1 MESRYLGEIDVKVP
15 QRGLYSEACGDMHEP
30 GLGHGKANGGAG
42 VARPRSYDALVID
55 TFSHLPPWYDYRQG
69 WPTHPRVPFASGCLR
84 HMQCALRD
92 RSPGLSGS
100 PKAGAP
106 EPEWKYK
113 GASRGT
119 EAGLTVMVGIAN
131 SWKMMDPICYM
142 ARHVMSI
149 LVTTNLGIHPT
160 IPKMS
165 SQLEL
170 ALDKIRIHTSSKLLH
185 QKTPATLLV
194 ALEQTFAEQTPPTP
208 RSAVAYCAALC
219 TTLEQAVKGGNVS
232 MGEGDIVPGAL
243 YLLAAVLPY
252 VPTPV
257 LRSQVSVLLPLLA
270 PLLPLSSQHP
280 PALRSL
286 LSVLCALWTPLD
298 APTLTGTPLVRNA
311 WASVLQLCVDLR
323 PKVRKRAQE
332 VVRSVLAAPPAPM
345 IRHPYAEQTAQ
356 YILKLLT
363 DISPDHAE
371 ATIWSCAWKL
381 VELLQALLTLP
392 SLNIP
397 FLTAAAYTTITAILT
412 PPQTTLNPEAQDQAT
427 GSTIP
432 PPTLPPT
439 HFPASLA
446 TLLSLPPT
454 GDADAAPWI
463 GAVGACLY
471 AWGEICRDPE
481 AIEEAPSLSQDL
493 LIAVPGAFRA
503 LWAQLEEGHSSE
515 VRAAAEDAI
524 VHGLLAGIF
533 GDDGKVRSN
542 SPEGG
547 KAGGVPDLLVKECL
561 KVWGKGPK
569 NVKKTSLGLIL
580 TTLES
585 SLDSVSAASSGALG
599 NVLSVAEG
607 VIDVLGTN
615 SEVGGPTP
623 ATTLA
628 PSLLTAV
635 GTLRSAQDFMWREKA
650 DGVIGAAI
658 RAMGPAAFLEVLPM
672 NLIPDKNAYVG
683 WTPFSVLIRSQV
695 FVCSGPTMTVVHIY
709 SRFWRPTWYHVLPKS
724 DILSLTLSPFL
735 RNCLNCRTGPKKR
748 VNERWDLSVCIH
760 QVWGCFR
767 GYCTGLAGLKQG
779 LSTPFLQLL
788 TNLLYSQPTLR
799 VSILHG
805 IRALVASNRSIPAD
819 EIHYSYAERSC
830 AEENLKFLAGLAG
843 NMLSVLFNVFSSVES
858 NDRGLVGEVISLWL
872 GLADAKELSATFK
885 KVSAMLS
892 QNLKGAAATPL
903 AHTALDLLVLLVPHL
918 SPTDATKLF
927 TIVFADNVISNVD
940 GTVQKKAYRILARLI
955 ERGIV
960 DGLQEGEGKNRK
972 VESALA
978 RCAEITPSVNVSAKR
993 DRVQLLSALVPL
1005 IPDGSLHIIPSLLPE
1020 AVLAT
1025 KEVSEKTRNGAF
1037 DLVVAMGKRME
1048 RGGTVDRAK
1057 VDGMEVEQEGNEPT
1071 NVKANVEE
1079 YVTMVAAGL
1088 VGATPHMISATITTL
1103 SRLTFEFKGAHIS
1116 YYLTN
1121 SMRTTDQTDILSLNM
1136 LSELITTVIVFVSS
1150 ANREIVKSA
1159 LGFAKVS
1166 VISLPTN
1173 IVTPH
1178 LDALVPALLGWS
1190 HDHKNHFKTKVLHI
1204 FERMGRRFGWESL
1217 EAAAGTHERAGIIT
1231 HLRKKKERAPARTTT
1246 GDAFEDVLYGSDSD
1260 SSDADSETESKP
1272 STAQKAK
1279 DRSNSDGKKQKSGMR
1294 IRLDNDEPMDL
1305 LHGSAARLTT
1315 GSAMSARR
1323 RQPGHEAAKF
1333 KTDTSTGRMVVEESS
1348 DEDEQDAGDD
1358 VAGAAYR
1365 EMLTSTDGQTR
1376 DSSGKVRFAKD
1387 TKKRRALERED
1398 ADDDVEMAD
1407 GTDAGLARESP
1418 KKKSKRN
1425 VIKVGGE
1432 FKAKNAGGDVKRQG
1446 QQDPY
1451 AYLPLGSLN
1460 KKKGRQGP
1468 RISITGRR

>member
-1 MESRYLGEIDVKVP
+1 
-15 QRGLYSEACGDMHEP
+15 
-30 GLGHGKANGGAG
+30 
-42 VARPRSYDALVID
+42 
-55 TFSHLPPWYDYRQG
+55 
-69 WPTHPRVPFASGCLR
+69 
-84 HMQCALRD
+84 
-92 RSPGLSGS
+92 
-100 PKAGAP
+100 
-106 EPEWKYK
+106 
-113 GASRGT
+113 
-119 EAGLTVMVGIAN
+119 
-131 SWKMMDPICYM
+131 
-142 ARHVMSI
+142 
-149 LVTTNLGIHPT
+149 
-160 IPKMS
+160 MS
-165 SQLEL
+165 SLQLEA
-170 ALDKIRIHTSSKLLH
+170 ALDKIRIHRNSKLSH
-185 QKTPATLLV
+185 QKTPATLLI
-194 ALEQTFAEQTPPTP
+194 ALEQTFTEQTPPTA

-219 TTLEQAVKGGNVS
+219 TTLEQAVKGSSVS

-243 YLLAAVLPY
+243 YLLATVLPH

-257 LRSQVSVLLPLLA
+257 IRSQVSVLLPLLA

-286 LSVLCALWTPLD
+286 LSVFCSLWTPLD
-298 APTLTGTPLVRNA
+298 APTLTGTPLLRNA
-311 WASVLQLCVDLR
+311 WASVLQLCVDPR
-323 PKVRKRAQE
+323 PKVRKKAQE
-332 VVRSVLAAPPAPM
+332 VVKSVLAAPPAPM
-345 IRHPYAEQTAQ
+345 LRHPYAEQTAL
-356 YILKLLT
+356 YLLGLIT
-363 DISPDHAE
+363 DVSPDHAE
-371 ATIWSCAWKL
+371 VTIWTCAWVKAL
-381 VELLQALLTLP
+381 APLWPATKFVELLQALLTLP

-397 FLTAAAYTTITAILT
+397 FLTATAYTTITAILT
-412 PPQTTLNPEAQDQAT
+412 PPPTPLNPEAQDQAT

-454 GDADAAPWI
+454 GDADAVPWI
-463 GAVGACLY
+463 GAVGACLH
-471 AWGEICRDPE
+471 AWGEVCQDPE
-481 AIEEAPSLSQDL
+481 VVAETPSLTQDL
-493 LIAVPGAFRA
+493 LLAIPNAFRA
-503 LWAQLEEGHSSE
+503 LWAHLEEGHSPD

-533 GDDGKVRSN
+533 GDNGRARTNVTES
-542 SPEGG
+542 G
-547 KAGGVPDLLVKECL
+547 KAGGVADLLIKECL

-569 NVKKTSLGLIL
+569 NIRKTSLGLIL

-599 NVLSVAEG
+599 NVLSVVEG
-607 VIDVLGTN
+607 VISILGTN
-615 SEVGGPTP
+615 SEVGG
-623 ATTLA
+623 
-628 PSLLTAV
+628 
-635 GTLRSAQDFMWREKA
+635 TLRGAQDFMWREKA

-672 NLIPDKNAYVG
+672 NLIPDKDTPNRDGRAYLLPLLAANLVPRTAEIRHFVSHFVPLSEKLFELQNATDKEG
-683 WTPFSVLIRSQV
+683 
-695 FVCSGPTMTVVHIY
+695 
-709 SRFWRPTWYHVLPKS
+709 
-724 DILSLTLSPFL
+724 
-735 RNCLNCRTGPKKR
+735 
-748 VNERWDLSVCIH
+748 ERKIWEVCIH
-760 QVWGCFR
+760 QVWSCFR
-767 GYCTGLAGLKQG
+767 GYCTSLAGLKEG

-805 IRALVASNRSIPAD
+805 VRSLVASNRSIPAD
-819 EIHYSYAERSC
+819 EIHYSYAERSR
-830 AEENLKFLAGLAG
+830 AEENLKFLASLAG

-885 KVSAMLS
+885 KVSTMLT

-903 AHTALDLLVLLVPHL
+903 AHTALDLLILLVPHL
-918 SPTDATKLF
+918 SSTDATRLF
-927 TIVFADNVISNVD
+927 TIIFSENVISNAD
-940 GTVQKKAYRILARLI
+940 GTVQKKAYRVLARLV
-955 ERGIV
+955 ERGVV
-960 DGLQEGEGKNRK
+960 DGLQEGEGKNGK
-972 VESALA
+972 VESALS

-1088 VGATPHMISATITTL
+1088 VGATPHMISATITAL
-1103 SRLTFEFKGAHIS
+1103 SRLTFEFK
-1116 YYLTN
+1116 
-1121 SMRTTDQTDILSLNM
+1121 DILSANM

-1173 IVTPH
+1173 TVTPQ
-1178 LDALVPALLGWS
+1178 LEALVPALLGWS

-1217 EAAAGTHERAGIIT
+1217 EAAAGTHERVGVIT
-1231 HLRKKKERAPARTTT
+1231 HLRKKKERAKKKKEKHNEQESDVEDAPVRATT

-1260 SSDADSETESKP
+1260 TSGADSDTESKP
-1272 STAQKAK
+1272 TRGQKLK
-1279 DRSNSDGKKQKSGMR
+1279 ERSKPDSKSQKSGMR

-1315 GSAMSARR
+1315 GTAISARR
-1323 RQPGHEAAKF
+1323 RQPGHDAAKF
-1333 KTDTSTGRMVVEESS
+1333 KTDASTGRMVVEESS
-1348 DEDEQDAGDD
+1348 DEEEQAGGDNI
-1358 VAGAAYR
+1358 AGAAYR

-1387 TKKRRALERED
+1387 TKKRRAMERED
-1398 ADDDVEMAD
+1398 ADADVEMVD
-1407 GTDAGLARESP
+1407 GTETGLAKESP
-1418 KKKSKRN
+1418 KKKNKRN
-1425 VIKVGGE
+1425 VIKVGAE

-1460 KKKGRQGP
+1460 KKKGRQGA

>member
-1 MESRYLGEIDVKVP
+1 
-15 QRGLYSEACGDMHEP
+15 
-30 GLGHGKANGGAG
+30 
-42 VARPRSYDALVID
+42 
-55 TFSHLPPWYDYRQG
+55 
-69 WPTHPRVPFASGCLR
+69 
-84 HMQCALRD
+84 
-92 RSPGLSGS
+92 
-100 PKAGAP
+100 
-106 EPEWKYK
+106 
-113 GASRGT
+113 
-119 EAGLTVMVGIAN
+119 
-131 SWKMMDPICYM
+131 
-142 ARHVMSI
+142 
-149 LVTTNLGIHPT
+149 
-160 IPKMS
+160 MS

-208 RSAVAYCAALC
+208 RSAVAYCAAL
-219 TTLEQAVKGGNVS
+219 L
-232 MGEGDIVPGAL
+232 PGAL

-257 LRSQVSVLLPLLA
+257 IRSQVSVLLPLLA

-311 WASVLQLCVDLR
+311 WASVLQLCVDPR

-371 ATIWSCAWKL
+371 ATIWSCAWVKILAPFWPTTKL

-493 LIAVPGAFRA
+493 LLAVPGAFRA

-542 SPEGG
+542 GTEGG
-547 KAGGVPDLLVKECL
+547 KTGGVSDLLVKECL

-615 SEVGGPTP
+615 SEVGGKFGSLVQVSIFLIFRNHHLPYHVVLSGGLFFGHQGPTP

-672 NLIPDKNAYVG
+672 NLIPDKNAPNNDGRAYLLPLLAANLVPR
-683 WTPFSVLIRSQV
+683 TAEIRH
-695 FVCSGPTMTVVHIY
+695 FVSHFIP
-709 SRFWRPTWYHVLPKS
+709 
-724 DILSLTLSPFL
+724 LSEKLFELQNGTEKES
-735 RNCLNCRTGPKKR
+735 
-748 VNERWDLSVCIH
+748 ERKIWEVCIH

-788 TNLLYSQPTLR
+788 INLLYSQPTLR

-927 TIVFADNVISNVD
+927 TIVFADNVISNAD

-1005 IPDGSLHIIPSLLPE
+1005 IPGGSLHIIPSLLPE

-1103 SRLTFEFKGAHIS
+1103 SRLTFEFK
-1116 YYLTN
+1116 
-1121 SMRTTDQTDILSLNM
+1121 DILSPNM

-1178 LDALVPALLGWS
+1178 LDALVPALLGS
-1190 HDHKNHFKTKVLHI
+1190 TI

-1217 EAAAGTHERAGIIT
+1217 EAAAGTHERAGVIT
-1231 HLRKKKERAPARTTT
+1231 HLRKKKERARKKKGKENEQESDVEEAPARTTT

-1260 SSDADSETESKP
+1260 SSDADSEAESKP

-1333 KTDTSTGRMVVEESS
+1333 KTDASTGRMVVEESS

-1398 ADDDVEMAD
+1398 AGDDVEMAD

-1432 FKAKNAGGDVKRQG
+1432 FKAKNAGGDVKRQS

>member
-1 MESRYLGEIDVKVP
+1 
-15 QRGLYSEACGDMHEP
+15 
-30 GLGHGKANGGAG
+30 
-42 VARPRSYDALVID
+42 
-55 TFSHLPPWYDYRQG
+55 
-69 WPTHPRVPFASGCLR
+69 
-84 HMQCALRD
+84 
-92 RSPGLSGS
+92 
-100 PKAGAP
+100 
-106 EPEWKYK
+106 
-113 GASRGT
+113 
-119 EAGLTVMVGIAN
+119 
-131 SWKMMDPICYM
+131 
-142 ARHVMSI
+142 
-149 LVTTNLGIHPT
+149 
-160 IPKMS
+160 MS
-165 SQLEL
+165 SAQLEL
-170 ALDKIRIHTSSKLLH
+170 ALDKIRVHRSSKLLH
-185 QKTPATLLV
+185 QKTPATLLI

-219 TTLEQAVKGGNVS
+219 TTLEQAVKGGSVS

-257 LRSQVSVLLPLLA
+257 IRSQVSVLLPLLA

-286 LSVLCALWTPLD
+286 LSVLCSLWTPLD
-298 APTLTGTPLVRNA
+298 APTLTGTPLLRNA
-311 WASVLQLCVDLR
+311 WASVLQLCIDPR
-323 PKVRKRAQE
+323 PKVRKKAQE
-332 VVRSVLAAPPAPM
+332 VVKSVLAAPPAPM

-356 YILKLLT
+356 YLLNLLT
-363 DISPDHAE
+363 DVSPDHAE
-371 ATIWSCAWKL
+371 VTIWSCAWVKTLAPYWPTTKL

-412 PPQTTLNPEAQDQAT
+412 PPTMTSNPETQNQAT
-427 GSTIP
+427 GSAIP

-446 TLLSLPPT
+446 TLLSLPPA
-454 GDADAAPWI
+454 GDADAVPWI
-463 GAVGACLY
+463 GAVGACLH
-471 AWGEICRDPE
+471 AWGEVCQDPE
-481 AIEEAPSLSQDL
+481 AIEETPSISQDL
-493 LIAVPGAFRA
+493 LLAVPNAFRA
-503 LWAQLEEGHSSE
+503 LWGQLEEGHSPD

-524 VHGLLAGIF
+524 IHGLLAGIF
-533 GDDGKVRSN
+533 GDDGRVRAN
-542 SPEGG
+542 VTGGG
-547 KAGGVPDLLVKECL
+547 KPGDVADLLIKECL

-580 TTLES
+580 TTLET

-599 NVLSVAEG
+599 NVLSVVEG
-607 VIDVLGTN
+607 VISVLGTN
-615 SEVGGPTP
+615 SEVGGQTP
-623 ATTLA
+623 AITLA
-628 PSLLTAV
+628 PPLLKAV
-635 GTLRSAQDFMWREKA
+635 GTLRGVPDFMWREKA

-672 NLIPDKNAYVG
+672 NLIPDKDTPNRDGRAYLLPLLAANLVPR
-683 WTPFSVLIRSQV
+683 TAELRH
-695 FVCSGPTMTVVHIY
+695 FVSHFVP
-709 SRFWRPTWYHVLPKS
+709 
-724 DILSLTLSPFL
+724 LSEKLFELQNT
-735 RNCLNCRTGPKKR
+735 TEKEG
-748 VNERWDLSVCIH
+748 ERKIWEVCIH
-760 QVWGCFR
+760 QVWSSFR
-767 GYCTGLAGLKQG
+767 GYCTGLAGLKEG

-805 IRALVASNRSIPAD
+805 VRALVASNRSIPAD
-819 EIHYSYAERSC
+819 EIHYNYAERSR
-830 AEENLKFLAGLAG
+830 AEENLKFLASLAG

-872 GLADAKELSATFK
+872 GLADTKELSVTFK
-885 KVSAMLS
+885 RVSNMLS
-892 QNLKGAAATPL
+892 QNLKGAATIPL
-903 AHTALDLLVLLVPHL
+903 AHTALDLLILLVPHL
-918 SPTDATKLF
+918 SSVDATRLF
-927 TIVFADNVISNVD
+927 AIVFAENVISNAD
-940 GTVQKKAYRILARLI
+940 GTTQKKGYRILARLV

-960 DGLQEGEGKNRK
+960 DGLQEGDGKSGK
-972 VESALA
+972 VESALS
-978 RCAEITPSVNVSAKR
+978 RCAAITPSVNVSAKR

-1088 VGATPHMISATITTL
+1088 VGATPHMISATITAL
-1103 SRLTFEFKGAHIS
+1103 SRLTFEFK
-1116 YYLTN
+1116 
-1121 SMRTTDQTDILSLNM
+1121 DILSANM
-1136 LSELITTVIVFVSS
+1136 LAELITTVVVFVSS

-1173 IVTPH
+1173 VVAPQ
-1178 LDALVPALLGWS
+1178 LEALVSALLGWS

-1217 EAAAGTHERAGIIT
+1217 EAAAGTHERAGVIT
-1231 HLRKKKERAPARTTT
+1231 HLRKKKERAKKKKEKQSEQESDVEDAPNRATT

-1260 SSDADSETESKP
+1260 ASDADSDAESKP
-1272 STAQKAK
+1272 AKGQKPK
-1279 DRSNSDGKKQKSGMR
+1279 DKSKSDSRIQKSGMR

-1315 GSAMSARR
+1315 GSAMSARK
-1323 RQPGHEAAKF
+1323 RQPGHDAAKF
-1333 KTDTSTGRMVVEESS
+1333 KTDASTGRMVVEESS
-1348 DEDEQDAGDD
+1348 DEDEQAAGDD
-1358 VAGAAYR
+1358 IAGAAYR

-1387 TKKRRALERED
+1387 TKKRRAMERED

-1407 GTDAGLARESP
+1407 GTEGGLAKESP
-1418 KKKSKRN
+1418 KKKNKRN
-1425 VIKVGGE
+1425 VVKVGAE

>member
-1 MESRYLGEIDVKVP
+1 
-15 QRGLYSEACGDMHEP
+15 
-30 GLGHGKANGGAG
+30 
-42 VARPRSYDALVID
+42 
-55 TFSHLPPWYDYRQG
+55 
-69 WPTHPRVPFASGCLR
+69 
-84 HMQCALRD
+84 MQCALRD
-92 RSPGLSGS
+92 RSPGYLGLR
-100 PKAGAP
+100 KP
-106 EPEWKYK
+106 EPRSLSEFSSRKNRKYK

-170 ALDKIRIHTSSKLLH
+170 ALDKIRIHTSSKLPLQNKHH
-185 QKTPATLLV
+185 Q
-194 ALEQTFAEQTPPTP
+194 
-208 RSAVAYCAALC
+208 
-219 TTLEQAVKGGNVS
+219 
-232 MGEGDIVPGAL
+232 
-243 YLLAAVLPY
+243 LLARLSHTVPHY
-252 VPTPV
+252 VQRWNK
-257 LRSQVSVLLPLLA
+257 RSKEGMYQWEKYSLASVGLITATSPSIA
-270 PLLPLSSQHP
+270 FVISASSCSP
-280 PALRSL
+280 ITALGSLRSL
-286 LSVLCALWTPLD
+286 DTSRCS
-298 APTLTGTPLVRNA
+298 TLTGTPLVRNA
-311 WASVLQLCVDLR
+311 WASVLQLCVDPR
-323 PKVRKRAQE
+323 PKVRKSAGSSE
-332 VVRSVLAAPPAPM
+332 VGAAAPPAPM
-345 IRHPYAEQTAQ
+345 IRHPYAEQTTPKPPSGRGVETCRTTSGFAN
-356 YILKLLT
+356 
-363 DISPDHAE
+363 SP
-371 ATIWSCAWKL
+371 
-381 VELLQALLTLP
+381 V
-392 SLNIP
+392 LNIP

-432 PPTLPPT
+432 PQ
-439 HFPASLA
+439 HY
-446 TLLSLPPT
+446 LLLTSQQACHSIVFT
-454 GDADAAPWI
+454 TYWRCDAVPWI

-481 AIEEAPSLSQDL
+481 AIEEVSLSAAHAMSSYFTDPS
-493 LIAVPGAFRA
+493 VPGAFRA

-542 SPEGG
+542 GTEGG
-547 KAGGVPDLLVKECL
+547 KAGGVSDLLVKECL

-585 SLDSVSAASSGALG
+585 SLDSVSAASS
-599 NVLSVAEG
+599 EHWKC
-607 VIDVLGTN
+607 
-615 SEVGGPTP
+615 PTP

-672 NLIPDKNAYVG
+672 NLIPDKNAPNNDGRAY
-683 WTPFSVLIRSQV
+683 LL
-695 FVCSGPTMTVVHIY
+695 
-709 SRFWRPTWYHVLPKS
+709 RFWRPTWYHNGTEKES
-724 DILSLTLSPFL
+724 
-735 RNCLNCRTGPKKR
+735 
-748 VNERWDLSVCIH
+748 ERKIWEVCIH
-760 QVWGCFR
+760 QVWAVS

-927 TIVFADNVISNVD
+927 TIVFADNVISNAD

-1048 RGGTVDRAK
+1048 RGGSVDRAK

-1103 SRLTFEFKGAHIS
+1103 SRLTFEFK
-1116 YYLTN
+1116 
-1121 SMRTTDQTDILSLNM
+1121 DILSPNM

-1217 EAAAGTHERAGIIT
+1217 EAAAGTHERAGVIT
-1231 HLRKKKERAPARTTT
+1231 HLRKKKERARKKKGRENEQESDVEEAPARTTT

-1260 SSDADSETESKP
+1260 SSDGDSETESKP

-1333 KTDTSTGRMVVEESS
+1333 KTDASTGRMVVEESS

-1398 ADDDVEMAD
+1398 ADDVEMAD

-1432 FKAKNAGGDVKRQG
+1432 FKAKNAGGDVKRQS